1 MSPSDKAVNMELV
14 KLHNLSG
21 VARKNVEREPF
32 AVPLDIFL
40 FIAVH
45 STVTSPMHTII
56 VKLKGDCTIRAKQDC
71 IALDDFE

>member
-21 VARKNVEREPF
+21 VARKNVERNCKRF
-32 AVPLDIFL
+32 PLDIFL

-45 STVTSPMHTII
+45 STVTSPMHTMI

-71 IALDDFE
+71 IALVDFE

>member
-21 VARKNVEREPF
+21 VARKNVERNAKGSLSTF
-32 AVPLDIFL
+32 FL